1 MDFHFSEEQDTIRE
15 LAREILESEAPIER
29 VKVVERTPE
38 WHDADLWRRCAEANL
53 LGITIPE
60 QHGGM
65 EMGFSELCVLLEE
78 VGWVTAPGPWL
89 ATLVLGALPIA
100 EFGGEQQQAHW
111 LPRVAAGEAILS
123 AALEDAGSSDPRTPA
138 TRARADGAGFLLS
151 GTKTDVPF
159 AAAADAVLVPATSDD
174 GVAVYLLDPKAE
186 GVVAKAGATTTGEP
200 LFALTLEDVRVPAS
214 ARLPADGAEV
224 VGWLQPRVL
233 AAIAAMQ
240 VGVSDRAIRI
250 TADYTTERQQFNV
263 PIGSFQAV
271 AHRQADSFIDLEAMR
286 WTAWRAIWRLS
297 EGLPAEREAWV
308 AKYWAADAGSR
319 IANASVHLHGG
330 LGSDMDYPIHR
341 HFLWSKSLELQFGGA
356 SASLAL
362 LAKDMRDRGRLEEA

>member
-1 MDFHFSEEQDTIRE
+1 MDFQFSEEQDTIRG
-15 LAREILESEAPIER
+15 LAHQILESEAPIER
-29 VKVVERTPE
+29 VAVVERTPE
-38 WHDADLWRRCAEANL
+38 WHDAALWRRCAEANL

-60 QHGGM
+60 RYGGM

-89 ATLVLGALPIA
+89 AALVLGALPIA
-100 EFGGEQQQAHW
+100 QFGGEQQQAHW

-138 TRARADGAGFLLS
+138 TCARADGEGFLLS

-159 AAAADAVLVPATSDD
+159 AAAADAVLVPATGDD
-174 GVAVYLLDPKAE
+174 GVAVFLLDPKAE

-200 LFALTLEDVRVPAS
+200 LFTLALEDVRVPAS

-271 AHRQADSFIDLEAMR
+271 AHRQADSFIDLQAMR

-362 LAKDMRDRGRLEEA
+362 LAKHMSDRGRLEEA